1 MMAKCGQDRST
12 GNHRLG
18 RADTKLIY
26 AIDDDG
32 LVRTFLEHALA
43 SGGYP
48 IECFSD
54 AASLIAATQRKQ
66 PALFL
71 IDIRMPET
79 SGEEMVATLRSLPG
93 CEDTPILVITGS
105 GRLDRVS
112 AALQAGAQGFLL
124 KPFSPEQA
132 MSAVRRWLG

>member
-1 MMAKCGQDRST
+1 MVQA
-12 GNHRLG
+12 
-18 RADTKLIY
+18 KLIY

-43 SGGYP
+43 PGGYAV
-48 IECFSD
+48 ECFSQ
-54 AASLIAATQRKQ
+54 AAAMITAAERRP

-71 IDIRMPET
+71 IDIRMPDT
-79 SGEEMVATLRSLPG
+79 SGEEMVHTLRSLSG
-93 CEDTPILVITGS
+93 CEDTPILVMTGS

-132 MSAVRRWLG
+132 LSAINRWAN

>member
-1 MMAKCGQDRST
+1 MAKCRSDCST

-18 RADTKLIY
+18 RADAKLIY

-48 IECFSD
+48 IECFAD
-54 AASLIAATQRKQ
+54 AASLIAATQRKP

-79 SGEEMVATLRSLPG
+79 SGEEMVTTLRSLPG
-93 CEDTPILVITGS
+93 CEETPILVITGS

-132 MSAVRRWLG
+132 MSAVHRWLG